1 MNFVI
6 FLIGIIDYNFLC
18 FKEGITKVFELR
30 EKAQQLEFAQD
41 RDREEL
47 DEDDNYPLDEH
58 INGGDSVASSHNHN
72 DTGPVLA

>member
-1 MNFVI
+1 M
-6 FLIGIIDYNFLC
+6 
-18 FKEGITKVFELR
+18 FELR

-58 INGGDSVASSHNHN
+58 INGGDSVTSSHNHN